1 METPDTT
8 TPDPASGPSP
18 PSTACDGVD
27 VACTQVAK
35 KQRLDAAVTDKD
47 IPKLYPT
54 GQFPRDV
61 GKDMQDCLTI
71 CFLYQANDNQ
81 PLFKVFVDMDPEGR
95 LWSMDGD
102 NLEISCP
109 SWLCKFLRVC
119 VDEDNPMI
127 TIWKNQGPLQNEVHD
142 EIWEHI
148 KRKAKKKR
156 ERLNN
161 KMLETT
167 LRDLYNELSGKYKPF
182 DFCDKAWAQ
191 DHDIMLHVH
200 EPQPHRP
207 PPRRAYNHGTP

>member
-8 TPDPASGPSP
+8 TPDPTSGPSP
-18 PSTACDGVD
+18 PSTACDGVE
-27 VACTQVAK
+27 VASTHVAK
-35 KQRLDAAVTDKD
+35 KQRLYAALTHKD
-47 IPKLYPT
+47 TPKLYPT
-54 GQFPRDV
+54 GQFPRVV
-61 GKDMQDCLTI
+61 GKDMEDCLTI
-71 CFLYQANDNQ
+71 CFLYQADDNQ
-81 PLFKVFVDMDPEGR
+81 PLFKVFMDMDLQGG

-102 NLEISCP
+102 NLGISCP

-142 EIWEHI
+142 EIWEQI
-148 KRKAKKKR
+148 KRKAKKKG
-156 ERLNN
+156 ERLDDE
-161 KMLETT
+161 MLETT
-167 LRDLYNELSGKYKPF
+167 LRDLYNELSGMYRPW

-191 DHDIMLHVH
+191 GHDIMLHVH